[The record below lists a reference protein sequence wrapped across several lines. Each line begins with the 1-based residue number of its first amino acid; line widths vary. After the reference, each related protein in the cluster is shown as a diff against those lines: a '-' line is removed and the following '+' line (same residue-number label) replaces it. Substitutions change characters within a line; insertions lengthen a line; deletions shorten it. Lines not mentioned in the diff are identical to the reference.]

1 MHKKDERWALVTGA
15 SRGIGRAVA
24 LELAS
29 HGYHI
34 FANYHRSKKQVEE
47 LLAEIEQCGVTGEP
61 LACDVSQLDQVKQM
75 FTLIHQRV
83 QCLDVLVNNAAILK
97 DCAIYRMSDD
107 DWHRVIDTNLNGTY
121 NCSRA
126 AVFAMLRHGQGRG
139 RIINI
144 SSLSSFYGGAGQT
157 NYAASKAG
165 IIGFSRCL
173 AVELARHGITVNV
186 VIPGLIPTDMIKD
199 MPEEKKAA
207 IEKRIP
213 MGRVGTEAEIAAI
226 VAFLASSKSSYMTGQ
241 VLTADGGLSCAIG
254 G

>member
-1 MHKKDERWALVTGA
+1 MNKKDERWALVTGA
-15 SRGIGRAVA
+15 GRGIGRAVA
-24 LELAS
+24 LELAGR
-29 HGYHI
+29 GYHI
-34 FANYHRSKKQVEE
+34 FANYHRSKKLVEG
-47 LLAEIEQCGVTGEP
+47 LLAEIEPFGVTGEP
-61 LACDVSQLDQVKQM
+61 LACDISQVDQVKKM
-75 FTLIHQRV
+75 FALIHQRV
-83 QCLDVLVNNAAILK
+83 RCLDVLVNNAAILK
-97 DCAIYRMSDD
+97 DCAIYRMNED
-107 DWHRVIDTNLNGTY
+107 DWHQVIDTNLNGTY

-126 AVFAMLRHGQGRG
+126 AVFAMIRHGRGRG

-173 AVELARHGITVNV
+173 AVELARYGITVNV

-199 MPEEKKAA
+199 MPEEKKSA

-213 MGRVGTEAEIAAI
+213 MGRVGTEAEIAAVVSFI
-226 VAFLASSKSSYMTGQ
+226 ASSKSSYMTGQ
-241 VLTADGGLSCAIG
+241 VITVDGGLSCAIG